1 MLLMQISIVTF
12 SSTMIHFQPVRYLQ
26 LMDMGERSTPS
37 NTGIFDAMQI
47 LSGFNDVS
55 LHYVTRPYVTKHGY
69 GSFNDEQDKKFIAS
83 DIKEDRTNNYN
94 EWQGDFRFGKLDLN
108 DLSHRLYRDYNK
120 YESLYQMCFSKTLE
134 LTHCD
139 EMDRVNECKT
149 ALPHF
154 KINTYATAK
163 V

>member
-1 MLLMQISIVTF
+1 MELTEKEIEEIKNYKPLDEEKYIINYLSDTDVYKISMTQCLL
-12 SSTMIHFQPVRYLQ
+12 HK
-26 LMDMGERSTPS
+26 
-37 NTGIFDAMQI
+37 
-47 LSGFNDVS
+47 
-55 LHYVTRPYVTKHGY
+55 RP
-69 GSFNDEQDKKFIAS
+69 
-83 DIKEDRTNNYN
+83 N
-94 EWQGDFRFGKLDLN
+94 EWAKWKWKL
-108 DLSHRLYRDYNK
+108 R
-120 YESLYQMCFSKTLE
+120 SKDVHLGYLVDAVNREVDHLCTLRWQPFE

>member
-1 MLLMQISIVTF
+1 MRLLV
-12 SSTMIHFQPVRYLQ
+12 
-26 LMDMGERSTPS
+26 DK
-37 NTGIFDAMQI
+37 NTVNIKHIFYYI
-47 LSGFNDVS
+47 LINKQV
-55 LHYVTRPYVTKHGY
+55 KHGY

-83 DIKEDRTNNYN
+83 DIKEDRTNHYN

-120 YESLYQMCFSKTLE
+120 YEKLYQTNFSKTLE

-139 EMDRVNECKT
+139 EMDRANECKT
-149 ALPHF
+149 ALPNF

>member
-1 MLLMQISIVTF
+1 MELTEKEIEEIKNYKPLDEEKYIINYLSDTDVYKISMTQCLL
-12 SSTMIHFQPVRYLQ
+12 HK
-26 LMDMGERSTPS
+26 
-37 NTGIFDAMQI
+37 
-47 LSGFNDVS
+47 
-55 LHYVTRPYVTKHGY
+55 RPNEWAKW
-69 GSFNDEQDKKFIAS
+69 KWKL
-83 DIKEDRTNNYN
+83 RTNHYN

-120 YESLYQMCFSKTLE
+120 YEKLYQTNFSKTLE

-149 ALPHF
+149 ALHNF
-154 KINTYATAK
+154 KVNTYATAK